1 MADPRMSI
9 MRLFELPRDLTL
21 WKGCWSHIP
30 PTPGRRKS
38 EKARP
43 TLLALPETIFR
54 REQAVCNQQP
64 EITIFKELRAKVS
77 VVTPTLSNEIENE
90 ERFLMYYN
98 WCKIKSECTEKSSKI
113 AKLRPQF
120 KT

>member
-21 WKGCWSHIP
+21 WKG
-30 PTPGRRKS
+30 GRRKS
-38 EKARP
+38 GKARQ
-43 TLLALPETIFR
+43 TLLALPETIIR